1 MTPKSIPTT
10 HPAAVVETSPRRL
23 ALALLE
29 LTKPRIVT
37 LVLIT
42 VATGYAIAPR
52 HGRADLAN
60 LLLTLVGSGLVTAGA
75 SAWNQLLERSR
86 DARMRRTARRPLPTG
101 RVSPRLAATFGAS
114 LGVLGVVVLAF
125 GKYPLAA
132 AVAAA
137 TFILYVLIYTPLK
150 PRTTL
155 NTVIGAVP
163 GALPP
168 VIGWAAAAGTLDAG
182 AWTLFL
188 ILFFWQFPHF
198 LSIGWVYR
206 EDYARGGHRILPVV
220 DPSGAITARQSTLY
234 ALALLP
240 AALLPSAMGL
250 AGPVYFAGALVLSLY
265 YLAASVKFWADVTD
279 ASARKLMRAS
289 FLYLPL
295 LLLLLVLD
303 PTSR

>member
-1 MTPKSIPTT
+1 MIPKSIPTT
-10 HPAAVVETSPRRL
+10 NPRLAESSPRQL
-23 ALALLE
+23 ATALLE

-42 VATGYAIAPR
+42 VAAGYAIAPR
-52 HGRADLAN
+52 HGQTDLSN

-75 SAWNQLLERSR
+75 AAWNQLLERNR

-101 RVSPRLAATFGAS
+101 RVSPRLAATFGAT
-114 LGVLGVVVLAF
+114 LGVLGTVVLTF
-125 GKYPLAA
+125 GKHPIAA
-132 AVAAA
+132 AVTAA

-155 NTVIGAVP
+155 NTIIGAIP

-168 VIGWAAAAGTLDAG
+168 VIGWAAATGNLDLG
-182 AWTLFL
+182 GWSLFL

-206 EDYARGGHRILPVV
+206 EDYARGGHRILAVV
-220 DPSGAITARQSTLY
+220 DPSGAVTARQSTLY

-240 AALLPSAMGL
+240 AALLPSMLGL
-250 AGPVYFAGALVLSLY
+250 AGPLYFAGALGLSLY
-265 YLAASVKFWADVTD
+265 YLTASAKFWADVSD

-303 PTSR
+303 PSAR